1 LHLWLTL
8 ALLNSFFTSILQS
21 GVHESQSSLEQR
33 KIQVVNALNLLL
45 AISVLT
51 GTFFNFQAL
60 GSKLHALPA
69 LGFFILALASLFL
82 NNRGFLTVSML
93 LFTFNLNLA
102 ILYANE
108 TQPFNAGPYLYYF
121 PLIVCVVLMN
131 NQSFRDKFSF
141 IHLGIAVG
149 FFLIHFVIDIPRIH
163 LVDLTAEQH
172 ERMWLSNLCLSILA
186 TMGMT
191 LLLTSLISKQNN
203 EIIGQNESLKK
214 AKQAVN
220 NTLKEKE
227 ILLAE
232 LHHRVKNNLAIISGL
247 LNLQSDATSSD
258 EARQVISDSKNRI
271 LSMALVHRM
280 LFENPALKSINLS
293 KYSSELIMELFRSY
307 NLEKYVDLTEEY
319 DHAVLQVSKSIPLGL
334 ILNEIVTNSIKYA
347 FKANPKQKG
356 QFYISIKNLP
366 DSKMKLVVKD
376 NGKGFPE
383 NYNFDHPSLS
393 LGIFLMKTLA
403 EQIDGEVKFSNDN
416 GARIELTFTTN

>member
-1 LHLWLTL
+1 M
-8 ALLNSFFTSILQS
+8 
-21 GVHESQSSLEQR
+21 
-33 KIQVVNALNLLL
+33 
-45 AISVLT
+45 
-51 GTFFNFQAL
+51 TF
-60 GSKLHALPA
+60 
-69 LGFFILALASLFL
+69 
-82 NNRGFLTVSML
+82 
-93 LFTFNLNLA
+93 
-102 ILYANE
+102 
-108 TQPFNAGPYLYYF
+108 
-121 PLIVCVVLMN
+121 
-131 NQSFRDKFSF
+131 
-141 IHLGIAVG
+141 
-149 FFLIHFVIDIPRIH
+149 
-163 LVDLTAEQH
+163 
-172 ERMWLSNLCLSILA
+172 W
-186 TMGMT
+186 
-191 LLLTSLISKQNN
+191 LTSLISKQND
-203 EIIGQNESLKK
+203 EIIVQNENLIK
-214 AKQAVN
+214 AKQHVN

-307 NLEKYVDLTEEY
+307 NLERYVDLTEEY
-319 DHAVLQVSKSIPLGL
+319 DHAVLPVSKSIPLGL

-403 EQIDGEVKFSNDN
+403 EQIDGEVRFSNDN